1 MEKSSHKSPR
11 CLRKKLEIF
20 VIRVNKN
27 DELMNSKPC
36 NTCLYYMKL
45 FGVKSVYYSDENGD
59 IIKEKIN
66 QIEVEHQSI
75 GHRKYMKY
83 LESKK

>member
-1 MEKSSHKSPR
+1 MEKSSNKSPR
-11 CLRKKLEIF
+11 CLRKKLEIV

-27 DELMNSKPC
+27 GELFNSNPC

-45 FGVKSVYYSDENGD
+45 YCIKSVYYSDENGD

-66 QIEVEHQSI
+66 QIEVEHHSI
-75 GHRKYMKY
+75 GHRKYLKY
-83 LESKK
+83 LENKK